1 MSQNQDQIDRT
12 LPDGFV
18 ESQSD
23 RRIDNNQLRH
33 QYRILSEQEKA
44 NMVEIKDAG
53 LAFLKMLDRFDESRE
68 MSLAR
73 TKLEEAVMWA
83 VKSITR

>member
-1 MSQNQDQIDRT
+1 MSQNQTRPEMVD
-12 LPDGFV
+12 
-18 ESQSD
+18 SHSD
-23 RRIDNNQLRH
+23 RRTDNNSLRH
-33 QYRILSEQEKA
+33 QYRILDEQEKA
-44 NMVEIKDAG
+44 DMVEIKDAG

>member
-1 MSQNQDQIDRT
+1 MSQNQMQPDREMVDSH
-12 LPDGFV
+12 P
-18 ESQSD
+18 D

-44 NMVEIKDAG
+44 DMVEIKDAG
-53 LAFLKMLDRFDESRE
+53 LAFLKMVDRFEPSRE

-73 TKLEEAVMWA
+73 TKIEEAVMWA
-83 VKSITR
+83 VKSITK

>member
-1 MSQNQDQIDRT
+1 MDQNQTQPDQFVNSESDDR
-12 LPDGFV
+12 
-18 ESQSD
+18 
-23 RRIDNNQLRH
+23 IKNNAMRH
-33 QYRILSEQEKA
+33 MYRILSEQEKA
-44 NMVEIKDAG
+44 DMVEIKDAG

-73 TKLEEAVMWA
+73 TKMEEAVMWA